1 MGKKIIDGT
10 LQYANSNNT
19 YANLSLIPKQYADNI
34 LTTAKA
40 YTDTKVA
47 SIPTAT
53 SFVSFYQYQIE
64 GLGNLEVFTRVS
76 RSGGDTCDILIHND
90 DTGIDEYYGI
100 GSNDETDISGIVVK
114 SGTTQLFKIIADNT
128 ALDKLILTP
137 YLPIVYR
144 HSVSIIGKIS
154 DTERFCFCFTVD
166 HSKNTPIDSVQDLT
180 TMLGN
185 TIIMGSGAN
194 STNTTFYQK
203 LEIGASISNTL
214 LYSLSS
220 GTSLL
225 LSTTTFV
232 ALEDDVSVINFNA
245 Q

>member
-1 MGKKIIDGT
+1 MGKKIIDGI
-10 LQYANSNNT
+10 LRYANSDNI
-19 YANLSLIPKQYADNI
+19 YENLSLIPKQYADNI

-47 SIPTAT
+47 SIPTTT

-64 GLGNLEVFTRVS
+64 GLSNLEVFTRVS
-76 RSGGDTCDILIHND
+76 RGVSYACDILIHND
-90 DTGIDEYYGI
+90 DNGIDEYYGI
-100 GSNDETDISGIVVK
+100 GSNDGTDISGIVVK
-114 SGTTQLFKIIADNT
+114 IGTTQLFKIIADNT
-128 ALDKLILTP
+128 AHDKLTLTP

-144 HSVSIIGKIS
+144 HSVSIIGKIN

-166 HSKNTPIDSVQDLT
+166 HSQNTPIDSIQDLT

-203 LEIGASISNTL
+203 LEIGASIASTV

-220 GTSLL
+220 GTQLL
-225 LSTTTFV
+225 LSSTTNV
-232 ALEDDVSVINFNA
+232 ALEDDVSAINFNA